1 MDIVVFDDVNM
12 IRMYFGVTLFVDF
25 TGFDILHARQVLLIL
40 IQCKIIVFFISKNIS
55 SNKNELL

>member
-12 IRMYFGVTLFVDF
+12 IPMYFGVLLLINF
-25 TGFDILHARQVLLIL
+25 TEFDIVYALLIF
-40 IQCKIIVFFISKNIS
+40 IQCKIIVFFISKNIL